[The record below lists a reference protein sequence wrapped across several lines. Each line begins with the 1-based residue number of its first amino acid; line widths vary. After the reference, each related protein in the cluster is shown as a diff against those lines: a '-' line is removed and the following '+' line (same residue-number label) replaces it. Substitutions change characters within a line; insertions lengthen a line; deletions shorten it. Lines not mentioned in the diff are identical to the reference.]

1 MCGVVGWVDFSRKH
15 AGPPWPEVTLMTATL
30 VPRGP
35 DAVGMWCRAHVAL
48 GHRRLAVVDVEASAQ
63 PMTVAVEGG
72 EVALTYSG
80 EVYNYRALREELTVL
95 GHRFTTRGDTEV
107 VLRAYLEWG
116 ERLVDRLVG
125 MYAFAIWDGRV
136 ERLLLVRDRLGIK
149 PLYYH
154 CLDGGLLFAS
164 ETKALLAH
172 PQVQAV
178 VDADGL
184 RELLTFSRTPGHA
197 VYQGIEEL
205 RPGALLWVDRSG
217 LRERTYWSLPAYEH
231 ADDASATTATVRRL
245 LAQAVGEQ
253 LDADVPLGTLLSG
266 GLDSSAVTALAT
278 RQQPPGDAGLF
289 SFATGYQEQDAF
301 RPTATRHSADAPYA
315 GLVSAHLGTRHHEI
329 LHPPAMLA
337 DPHLRERLV
346 HAQDLPR
353 GMGDIDGGLLLLL
366 QWLRPQATVVLTGEG
381 ADELF
386 GGYRW
391 FHQPAIADTPTFP
404 WAAGNRGRWAHTAPL
419 YTPDV
424 RRLLQGDA
432 YLADSH
438 ATACAEVHRPGG
450 GPGTCTDA
458 ERAEH
463 RMRTVTYLHLT
474 RFLPMMLERKD
485 RISMAVGVE
494 ARVPLCDHRLVEYV
508 YNVPWRMKAT
518 AGRDKVLL
526 RDAVTDLLPAAVVQ
540 RAKSHFPSTQS
551 AAYTTALQ
559 AQARTLLADP
569 DHEVF
574 TLFDHA
580 AVGRVA
586 AARPGPH
593 PHTALER
600 FLDTATWLT
609 TVQPLIKTA

>member
-1 MCGVVGWVDFSRKH
+1 MVCGVAGWADFSRTH
-15 AGPPWPEVTLMTATL
+15 AGRSWPEVAAMTATL
-30 VPRGP
+30 APRGP
-35 DAVGMWCRAHVAL
+35 DAEGVWCRDHVAL

-63 PMTVAVEGG
+63 PMSVTVAGG

-80 EVYNYRALREELTVL
+80 EVYNYRALREELSVL

-107 VLRAYLEWG
+107 VLRGYLEWG
-116 ERLVDRLVG
+116 ERLVDRLAG
-125 MYAFAIWDGRV
+125 MYAFAIWDGRT

-154 CLDGGLLFAS
+154 RLGAGLLFAS

-172 PQVQAV
+172 PRVEAV
-178 VDADGL
+178 VDTDGL

-205 RPGALLWVDRSG
+205 RPGTMLWMDRSG
-217 LRERTYWSLPAYEH
+217 LSERTYWRLPVYEH
-231 ADDASATTATVRRL
+231 TDDASATTATVRAL

-253 LDADVPLGTLLSG
+253 LDADVPLAMLLSG
-266 GLDSSAVTALAT
+266 GLDSSAVTALAAR
-278 RQQPPGDAGLF
+278 RQAPGDARLL
-289 SFATGYQEQDAF
+289 SFTTDCQEQDTF
-301 RPTATRHSADAPYA
+301 RPTATRHSTDAPYA
-315 GLVSAHLGTRHHEI
+315 RLVADHLGTRHHEI
-329 LHPPAMLA
+329 LHPPALLA
-337 DPHLRERLV
+337 DPHLRKQLV

-366 QWLRPQATVVLTGEG
+366 QQLRPQATVVLTGEG

-386 GGYRW
+386 GGYHW
-391 FHQPAIADTPTFP
+391 FHQPELIDAPTFP

-419 YTPDV
+419 YTPEV
-424 RRLLQGDA
+424 RHLLQGDV

-438 ATACAEVHRPGG
+438 SAACAEVPRPGSGQG
-450 GPGTCTDA
+450 GTHTDT
-458 ERAEH
+458 EH

-508 YNVPWRMKAT
+508 YNAPWHMKAT

-526 RDAVTDLLPAAVVQ
+526 RDAITDLLPTAVVQ

-551 AAYTTALQ
+551 TAYTTALQ

-569 DHEVF
+569 NHEVF

-586 AARPGPH
+586 AAPPGPH
-593 PHTALER
+593 PHTALQR

-609 TVQPLIKTA
+609 TVQPLIKTT